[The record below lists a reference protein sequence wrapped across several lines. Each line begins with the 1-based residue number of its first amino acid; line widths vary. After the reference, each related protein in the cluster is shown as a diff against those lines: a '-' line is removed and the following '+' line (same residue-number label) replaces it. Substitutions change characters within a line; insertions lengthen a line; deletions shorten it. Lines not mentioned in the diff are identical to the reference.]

1 MRRKFILVGGIMIF
15 GDKDIYA
22 IEVYHEPQYNSA
34 YYMSGRMC
42 LFLNGVM
49 FGDIDDPCN
58 VLGVT
63 YANLLRVVKNVD
75 GMMNNFTLKTDK
87 EIFIFLDT
95 KLYNGDDEG
104 SYEQAIEDGKAYGK
118 FDFLTNGGV
127 MFDRTKSFIYLDD
140 FDIIHILYQFEDR
153 QIYSAYVNKDIFL
166 KITSEF
172 FEWFDKIKKLYPE

>member
-1 MRRKFILVGGIMIF
+1 MIF
-15 GDKDIYA
+15 GEKAIYA
-22 IEVYHEPQYNSA
+22 IEVYHEPQYNTG

-63 YANLLRVVKNVD
+63 YANLLRTVEKID
-75 GMMNNFTLKTDK
+75 EIKDNFGLRTDT
-87 EIFIFLDT
+87 EIFEFLDAM
-95 KLYNGDDEG
+95 LYIDDDDK
-104 SYEQAIEDGKAYGK
+104 SYEQIVADGKKYWK

-140 FDIIHILYQFEDR
+140 FDIIRILYQFEDR
-153 QIYSAYVNKDIFL
+153 EIHSAKVNKDIFL
-166 KITSEF
+166 KVTSEF
-172 FEWFDKIKKLYPE
+172 FEWFDKTEKL

>member
-1 MRRKFILVGGIMIF
+1 MIF

-42 LFLNGVM
+42 LFLNGAM

-75 GMMNNFTLKTDK
+75 GITNDFYRKTDK

-95 KLYNGDDEG
+95 KLYVGNDGG
-104 SYEQAIEDGKAYGK
+104 SYEQAVEDEKAYGK

-140 FDIIHILYQFEDR
+140 FGSVHILYQFEDR
-153 QIYSAYVNKDIFL
+153 QIRSAHVNKDTFL
-166 KITSEF
+166 KVTSEF
-172 FEWFDKIKKLYPE
+172 FEWFDKTEKLHTE